1 MMSGGMLTFGFWER
15 EVLLAW
21 QAERA
26 PIVAAGVAL
35 ALWLAGR
42 LLRSARLQAAA
53 AGLALCVGWGL
64 ALGGLTVT
72 PHLPAERL
80 PAERLPAERLPAE
93 RLTVLAVVAL
103 AAGLAVDFSGR
114 AAGLAGFLL
123 AVAAGWW
130 LAGAPRSDAEAG
142 LVLPHMGCLAL
153 GVLLAL
159 RLLRAPRSPWSTSA
173 AALTLWGALAATG
186 APAVWAAC
194 ALVLL
199 AASLG
204 QVAAPRGTAS
214 VRLPMAA
221 GLAGLAGLAVLVLG
235 RLGRGGVS
243 RFDLAALAPLLTIW
257 ALPRLASRLPM
268 AGGVA
273 AAIVSA
279 ALAVGVVWGAVRLGL
294 VR

>member
-72 PHLPAERL
+72 PH
-80 PAERLPAERLPAE
+80 LPAERLPAE

>member
-1 MMSGGMLTFGFWER
+1 MLTLGFWER

-35 ALWLAGR
+35 AVWLAGR

-64 ALGGLTVT
+64 ALGGVPVR

-80 PAERLPAERLPAE
+80 P
-93 RLTVLAVVAL
+93 VLAIAAL

-123 AVAAGWW
+123 AVGAGWW

-153 GVLLAL
+153 GMLLAL
-159 RLLRAPRSPWSTSA
+159 RLLRAPCSPWSTAA

-186 APAVWAAC
+186 AASVWAAC

-204 QVAAPRGTAS
+204 QVGAPRGTAS

-221 GLAGLAGLAVLVLG
+221 GLAGLAGLAVLV
-235 RLGRGGVS
+235 RGGS
-243 RFDLAALAPLLTIW
+243 AGAACRASTS
-257 ALPRLASRLPM
+257 PRWHRC
-268 AGGVA
+268 
-273 AAIVSA
+273 
-279 ALAVGVVWGAVRLGL
+279 
-294 VR
+294 